1 MQVELAWLADPI
13 LFPYLLSTQ
22 VQDETLTV
30 RGFVPTEAVRNRAL
44 RVARAKT
51 TLQVRDQIRVHPTL
65 TAHSSD
71 VSQEVVQRAARD
83 LLAESFGDRARAVTV
98 IIGRDGQITLLGMIA
113 SEADSLNVTRK
124 LRQVPGCRYVVN
136 QLMVSADPE
145 FSPGPATIPAAPGS
159 LPPANAG
166 SSKGP
171 GGLLPVAAAKPL
183 APPSKPTTPV
193 VPVGHTG
200 SSSPPSSPPAPRQD
214 FSKLQGT
221 QGVSSQLPEVSFRA
235 STWGEQPLPAA
246 RSGGS
251 TGSMVKDPANTP
263 GPPLPLLPAKPAKI
277 PSTASHPVE
286 GSFRASTW
294 SAEPSRLPQ
303 FQATPLPQLSL
314 TPQVRTTPLNPAVMP
329 AGSYTV
335 SGVVT
340 IPSEDPPATKPE
352 GLIQRVGWLFGRST
366 STPPATSGTAPQPGQ
381 AGPLPVTAPSSM
393 GLKTTTGRLVVL
405 TPAQLKRRI
414 ETTCGR
420 SVRQVLVASQGPR
433 NLQVRLTVRSEDEG
447 QILSRKVLEMP
458 ELAAYEVNLSVEV
471 KP

>member
-1 MQVELAWLADPI
+1 MHRAFQRTGWALAVAGGLSLAVPVLAAPPTTRMSRITPEDPGPGKRVGRGSEGKSAQFRGSAGRAG
-13 LFPYLLSTQ
+13 LARGPHSLPLSPQHPGPGRDADGTGFRPHRGGTQ
-22 VQDETLTV
+22 SGTQGGASENDLAGE
-30 RGFVPTEAVRNRAL
+30 GSNPG
-44 RVARAKT
+44 
-51 TLQVRDQIRVHPTL
+51 
-65 TAHSSD
+65 SSD
-71 VSQEVVQRAARD
+71 SDRPFFGRISGGGAATARD

-277 PSTASHPVE
+277 PSH
-286 GSFRASTW
+286 GL
-294 SAEPSRLPQ
+294 PSGR
-303 FQATPLPQLSL
+303 
-314 TPQVRTTPLNPAVMP
+314 
-329 AGSYTV
+329 GIV
-335 SGVVT
+335 SGQHLVGRAVAVAA
-340 IPSEDPPATKPE
+340 IPGHAAAAIVFDTPGPDHTLESGGDAGWVLYRPRGGDDPLGGSA
-352 GLIQRVGWLFGRST
+352 RH
-366 STPPATSGTAPQPGQ
+366 
-381 AGPLPVTAPSSM
+381 
-393 GLKTTTGRLVVL
+393 
-405 TPAQLKRRI
+405 
-414 ETTCGR
+414 ET
-420 SVRQVLVASQGPR
+420 
-433 NLQVRLTVRSEDEG
+433 
-447 QILSRKVLEMP
+447 
-458 ELAAYEVNLSVEV
+458 
-471 KP
+471 